1 MSLTLRVSGS
11 HLSNHRLTSW
21 LTVSISCT
29 EPVTVL
35 ELWLEFPSTKWG
47 MHISAHP
54 VYKMSLFLHISFTEG
69 NFSRALRILA
79 YFLHIFC
86 IFVNTY
92 AYLCIFPNCIFFV
105 HFSTYLYIFVHI
117 YAYIFHVC
125 CILNAYFMHISTY
138 SCILLVCSLH
148 VYWHIYCIF
157 IAYSRICFAYKLI

>member
-1 MSLTLRVSGS
+1 
-11 HLSNHRLTSW
+11 
-21 LTVSISCT
+21 
-29 EPVTVL
+29 
-35 ELWLEFPSTKWG
+35 

-79 YFLHIFC
+79 YFLQFFC

-157 IAYSRICFAYKLI
+157 IAYSQIFTNFISRFMHFTYMSDYLILTSGIITCNISFDMVGKE